1 MSWETFVV
9 GSFELNEGILDNAKE
24 GIIAELEEVL
34 EALVTWDGKYQEY
47 HFEDVN
53 WTSHVCG
60 DEIKE
65 AVEKNRKF
73 FKRFECSLYYLSEAD
88 EQINLE
94 PNSDEVEAIIL

>member
-1 MSWETFVV
+1 MSWETLVV
-9 GSFELNEGILDNAKE
+9 GSFEFNGETPDKAKE

-34 EALVTWDGKYQEY
+34 EASITWDKEYQEY

-53 WTSHVCG
+53 WASHVRG

-73 FKRFECSLYYLSEAD
+73 LKQFECSLYYLSEAD

-94 PNSDEVEAIIL
+94 PNSDEVKAIIC